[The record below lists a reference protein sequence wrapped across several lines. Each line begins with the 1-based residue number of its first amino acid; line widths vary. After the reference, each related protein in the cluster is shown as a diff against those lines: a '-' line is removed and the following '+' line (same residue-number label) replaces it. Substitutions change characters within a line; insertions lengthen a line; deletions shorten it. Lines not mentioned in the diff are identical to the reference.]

1 MEKAIE
7 LYPGDEEILTASGC
21 AASLNAM
28 EDALYVIGGKWK
40 LKVIIALR
48 EGGVRRFNELQR
60 SIPGI
65 SAKVLSN
72 ELKDLELNG
81 FLKRNVYAQTP
92 VVVEYEL
99 TEYSATLNP
108 VLKELV
114 GWGKMHREKI
124 REMRS

>member
-1 MEKAIE
+1 MEKVIE
-7 LYPGDEEILTASGC
+7 LYPGIEEKPTASEC
-21 AASLNAM
+21 TVSLNAM

-48 EGGVRRFNELQR
+48 EGGVKRFNQLQR
-60 SIPGI
+60 NIPGI

-81 FLKRNVYAQTP
+81 FLKRNVYTQTP